1 MATVTH
7 AATATWSTTGGNT
20 TNVATP
26 AVGDLIVVI
35 APSTGV
41 ATSAVTDRKAA
52 GGGTYTLKSVPRSRG
67 SLLRVT

>member
-41 ATSAVTDRKAA
+41 ETSAVTDNNKRRRR
-52 GGGTYTLKSVPRSRG
+52 YLHQSRFHVHG
-67 SLLRVT
+67 VLYFG